1 MKKHNFII
9 CLLFFNF
16 IPVILQAQEVPV
28 FFNTI
33 PQNQLELAGY
43 VGEQTGL
50 IIRNRIISQD
60 YDYLVEPFRHKD
72 ETHLWQMEF
81 WGKWML
87 GAVAA
92 WEYTHDSE
100 LMDHIN
106 KSVKSIIETQL
117 PNGYIG
123 NYAVKNQLTN
133 WDIWGRKYV
142 LLGLLRFHDITHDK
156 KVLKAAE
163 KEADYLLSQ
172 VGPNKVNIIE
182 TGNYHGMASSSVL
195 EPMVMLYNK
204 TKNKRYL
211 DFAKYIVK
219 QWETPEG
226 PQLIAKALAGVHVA
240 DRFPPPEIWFSP
252 ENGQKAYEM
261 MSCYDGLLELYKVT
275 GNPDYLKAVELTVQ
289 DIMDEEINVA
299 GAGTSFECWYHGKDL
314 QTRPTYHT
322 METCVTITWMKLN
335 YDLLCIS
342 GNPKYA
348 DNIEITY
355 YNALMASTNSGCSA
369 IEMYSP
375 LEGHRGDSNH
385 QCGMDMNCCSANGPR
400 GYMLI
405 PRYALMTSENEI
417 YVNLYTNFSATF
429 KFASKNVIN
438 IDQKTTYPVGDVV
451 KIIVTPQKSEE
462 FTIVLRIPD
471 WSTQN
476 HILVNGEKTAEIT
489 SGGYTK
495 LTRQWKKGDEIE
507 LRLDLSGRVVKLNS
521 HTAILRG
528 PIVLARDSRFNDGF
542 VDEAA
547 VIQQKMGIVDI
558 QISDFKPE
566 GVWLSFTVPVMLGT
580 GIASTSEEPR
590 QIHFCDFG
598 SAGNTWDPE
607 TRYRVWL
614 PEPLNVI
621 KSKYEAY

>member
-1 MKKHNFII
+1 
-9 CLLFFNF
+9 
-16 IPVILQAQEVPV
+16 
-28 FFNTI
+28 
-33 PQNQLELAGY
+33 
-43 VGEQTGL
+43 
-50 IIRNRIISQD
+50 
-60 YDYLVEPFRHKD
+60 
-72 ETHLWQMEF
+72 
-81 WGKWML
+81 
-87 GAVAA
+87 
-92 WEYTHDSE
+92 
-100 LMDHIN
+100 
-106 KSVKSIIETQL
+106 
-117 PNGYIG
+117 
-123 NYAVKNQLTN
+123 
-133 WDIWGRKYV
+133 
-142 LLGLLRFHDITHDK
+142 
-156 KVLKAAE
+156 
-163 KEADYLLSQ
+163 
-172 VGPNKVNIIE
+172 
-182 TGNYHGMASSSVL
+182 
-195 EPMVMLYNK
+195 
-204 TKNKRYL
+204 
-211 DFAKYIVK
+211 
-219 QWETPEG
+219 
-226 PQLIAKALAGVHVA
+226 
-240 DRFPPPEIWFSP
+240 
-252 ENGQKAYEM
+252 
-261 MSCYDGLLELYKVT
+261 VT

-348 DNIEITY
+348 DNIETTY

>member
-1 MKKHNFII
+1 
-9 CLLFFNF
+9 
-16 IPVILQAQEVPV
+16 
-28 FFNTI
+28 
-33 PQNQLELAGY
+33 
-43 VGEQTGL
+43 
-50 IIRNRIISQD
+50 
-60 YDYLVEPFRHKD
+60 
-72 ETHLWQMEF
+72 
-81 WGKWML
+81 
-87 GAVAA
+87 
-92 WEYTHDSE
+92 
-100 LMDHIN
+100 
-106 KSVKSIIETQL
+106 
-117 PNGYIG
+117 
-123 NYAVKNQLTN
+123 
-133 WDIWGRKYV
+133 
-142 LLGLLRFHDITHDK
+142 
-156 KVLKAAE
+156 
-163 KEADYLLSQ
+163 
-172 VGPNKVNIIE
+172 
-182 TGNYHGMASSSVL
+182 
-195 EPMVMLYNK
+195 
-204 TKNKRYL
+204 
-211 DFAKYIVK
+211 
-219 QWETPEG
+219 
-226 PQLIAKALAGVHVA
+226 
-240 DRFPPPEIWFSP
+240 
-252 ENGQKAYEM
+252 
-261 MSCYDGLLELYKVT
+261 
-275 GNPDYLKAVELTVQ
+275 
-289 DIMDEEINVA
+289 
-299 GAGTSFECWYHGKDL
+299 
-314 QTRPTYHT
+314 
-322 METCVTITWMKLN
+322 
-335 YDLLCIS
+335 
-342 GNPKYA
+342 
-348 DNIEITY
+348 
-355 YNALMASTNSGCSA
+355 
-369 IEMYSP
+369 
-375 LEGHRGDSNH
+375 
-385 QCGMDMNCCSANGPR
+385 
-400 GYMLI
+400 
-405 PRYALMTSENEI
+405 MTSENEI

>member
-1 MKKHNFII
+1 
-9 CLLFFNF
+9 
-16 IPVILQAQEVPV
+16 
-28 FFNTI
+28 
-33 PQNQLELAGY
+33 
-43 VGEQTGL
+43 
-50 IIRNRIISQD
+50 
-60 YDYLVEPFRHKD
+60 
-72 ETHLWQMEF
+72 
-81 WGKWML
+81 
-87 GAVAA
+87 
-92 WEYTHDSE
+92 
-100 LMDHIN
+100 
-106 KSVKSIIETQL
+106 
-117 PNGYIG
+117 
-123 NYAVKNQLTN
+123 
-133 WDIWGRKYV
+133 
-142 LLGLLRFHDITHDK
+142 
-156 KVLKAAE
+156 
-163 KEADYLLSQ
+163 
-172 VGPNKVNIIE
+172 
-182 TGNYHGMASSSVL
+182 
-195 EPMVMLYNK
+195 
-204 TKNKRYL
+204 
-211 DFAKYIVK
+211 
-219 QWETPEG
+219 
-226 PQLIAKALAGVHVA
+226 
-240 DRFPPPEIWFSP
+240 
-252 ENGQKAYEM
+252 
-261 MSCYDGLLELYKVT
+261 VT

-614 PEPLNVI
+614 SEPLNVI